1 MTAMMDDLVKA
12 IAASTQ
18 VVVAEHEDGTK
29 TVRGLDEE
37 TSEKIATTVLKW
49 IAQVP
54 YDGFVAENYGAGL
67 YSRRNVAALIEDI
80 EDDA

>member
-1 MTAMMDDLVKA
+1 VAMRDDLIQA

-18 VVVAEHEDGTK
+18 VVVAEHEDGTR
-29 TVRGLDEE
+29 TVRGLDED
-37 TSEKIATTVLKW
+37 TSEKIASAVLKW
-49 IAQVP
+49 LGQVP
-54 YDGFVAENYGAGL
+54 YDGFIAENYSAGL

>member
-1 MTAMMDDLVKA
+1 MTAMRDDLVKA

-18 VVVAEHEDGTK
+18 VVVGEHADGTR
-29 TVRGLDEE
+29 TVRGLDDEI
-37 TSEKIATTVLKW
+37 SEKIADAVLKW
-49 IAQVP
+49 IAEVP
-54 YDGFVAENYGAGL
+54 YEGFIAENYNAGL